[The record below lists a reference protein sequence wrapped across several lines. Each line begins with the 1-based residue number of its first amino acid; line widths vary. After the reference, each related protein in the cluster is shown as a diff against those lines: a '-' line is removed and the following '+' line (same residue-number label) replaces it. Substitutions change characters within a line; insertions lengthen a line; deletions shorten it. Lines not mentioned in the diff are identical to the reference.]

1 MLLLFYNIAHIGD
14 SFEIQQIMQNIIR
27 CNPEKNIKFY
37 LPYNHFI
44 MNDVSGNLLF
54 KGEDYTNPHTVEL
67 SNWLQHNFYG
77 QPVTNYRKV
86 NYPNNNEKSN
96 IVFQPQNIINPNLP
110 NYINQH
116 TVELSKWLEHT
127 FYQQPLINYRKVNF
141 PIGDGE
147 FMIINTCLMRLH
159 RFKEVTEMD
168 PISFQEAY
176 SIQLDEI
183 RQTYGIDI
191 KYNKLTTAELLPRI
205 PDTNIDLFHKWK
217 ANIQEPVLFYL
228 NYLPKSGQKIPCTT
242 DEDHERVI
250 LHIAAVNPNLII
262 LVPKFTEKFRR
273 KKNIISCE
281 ELFDYKESK
290 SCENLYKMNKILC
303 QCEYSVHYDI
313 GASMTYMNTDFF
325 LAKNKLFHVNTPRYL
340 YFKTISSFLEKIG
353 STKNLIDVKCT
364 TTDDV
369 INYFDTPLISEWIQ
383 IQRKQGYGAS
393 FNNLYLRDAM
403 IKKEAKNEY
412 GVKKIQKEII
422 FYKFVQEHKCCPVT
436 EFIESTDTSY
446 TMKYLPKHIP
456 LFQVFPF
463 FTETKKTDIL
473 QKIDSHLQQLH
484 ETEIKFVSKE
494 HYKKALQ
501 TEMFEKLEKRYEEVK
516 EILSE
521 YAFIKTVNSVPIR
534 TFHENLDRL
543 QKALND
549 FIKTQIY
556 FKFNPIH
563 GDCQFNNILYHEE
576 TDDLVFIDPRGY
588 FGDNDLYG
596 LAEYDF
602 AKVLFALSGYDAF
615 DAREVTGLDISDHNI
630 MLEIPTLVPEP
641 LAQTKNRFLSQLV
654 VSIWMGNAHCFKE
667 NKFKTAY
674 SYFIA
679 MYYAS
684 LYL

>member
-14 SFEIQQIMQNIIR
+14 SFEIQQIIKNIIR

-54 KGEDYTNPHTVEL
+54 KEENYTNQQTIEL
-67 SNWLQHNFYG
+67 SNWLHY
-77 QPVTNYRKV
+77 
-86 NYPNNNEKSN
+86 
-96 IVFQPQNIINPNLP
+96 
-110 NYINQH
+110 
-116 TVELSKWLEHT
+116 T

-141 PIGDGE
+141 PNDDGE

-176 SIQLDEI
+176 IMQLDEM
-183 RQTYGIDI
+183 RQIYGIDI

-217 ANIQEPVLFYL
+217 ASTKEPVLFYL
-228 NYLPKSGQKIPCTT
+228 NYLPMSNQKIPCTT
-242 DEDHERVI
+242 DEQHESVI
-250 LHIAAVNPNLII
+250 LHIAEVNRNLII
-262 LVPKFTEKFRR
+262 LVPKFTEKIRW

-281 ELFDYKESK
+281 ELFDYKESI
-290 SCENLYKMNKILC
+290 SCENLYKINKILC
-303 QCEYSVHYDI
+303 KCEYSVHYDI

-325 LAKNKLFHVNTPRYL
+325 LAKNKIFHIHTPRHL

-353 STKNLIDVKCT
+353 PTDHLIDVKCT

-369 INYFDTPLISEWIQ
+369 INYFSTPLTSEWNQ

-393 FNNLYLRDAM
+393 FNNLYLRDGM

-412 GVKKIQKEII
+412 GIKKIQKEII
-422 FYKFVQEHKCCPVT
+422 FYKFVQEHKYFSLP
-436 EFIESTDTSY
+436 EFLESTDTSY
-446 TMKYLPKHIP
+446 TMKYLPKHTP

-463 FTETKKTDIL
+463 FTETKKIDIL

-484 ETEIKFVSKE
+484 STDTKLVSKE
-494 HYKKALQ
+494 VFQQALY
-501 TEMFEKLEKRYEEVK
+501 TEMIGKLEKRYEEIK
-516 EILSE
+516 DILGE
-521 YAFIKTVNSVPIR
+521 YAYITKVNGVSIR
-534 TFHENLDRL
+534 TFQENLDRL
-543 QKALND
+543 QQALNE
-549 FIKTQIY
+549 FIKKQIY
-556 FKFNPIH
+556 FNFNPIH
-563 GDCQFNNILYHEE
+563 GDCQFNNILYNEE

-596 LAEYDF
+596 AAEYDF

-615 DAREVTGLDISDHNI
+615 DAREVTHLDISGSAI
-630 MLEIPTLVPEP
+630 TLEIPTLVHEP

-654 VSIWMGNAHCFKE
+654 VSIWMGNAHCFKH